1 MRISDAEFNRLQ
13 VLKTIRRA
21 EPVARTDIVKLTG
34 LAGGTI
40 SQLTADFIRRDIVV
54 EEKSSTNTFG
64 RPRMEL
70 RINAGAGHVLSVVPF
85 GHRRVSIEI
94 VNLKGDAIFACENA
108 MERVNTLE
116 EWVRHLATLI
126 DEAIIGSP
134 VSKSQIQRIG
144 LVIHGVVDNVRGVVH
159 WLTIFPDRDVPVAAI
174 MEKQLQIPVVIDSEA
189 NVIARAEHWFGE
201 ENQLDNFSV
210 IVVDQGLNCA
220 HYVDGLLWR
229 GAHGINPEFGHTKV
243 VVGEGRRCYCGGTG
257 CLVSYAGIFGIMSRL
272 IELRGARMPAP
283 NKMIAAFRQ
292 FAAQARDGDEQLQEV
307 FRTAGQM
314 LGAATA
320 NLINGQDP
328 GRILVVTFESE
339 LIPMISPAF
348 MSSLKANTLH
358 ALSGRT
364 DVQFRHIDVE
374 HYRKG
379 SAALAL
385 EQIYRS

>member
-1 MRISDAEFNRLQ
+1 MRISDSEFNRLQ

-40 SQLTADFIRRDIVV
+40 SQLTADFIRRGIVL

-70 RINAGAGHVLSVVPF
+70 RINADAGHVLSVVPF
-85 GHRRVSIEI
+85 GDRRVSIEI
-94 VNLKGDAIFACENA
+94 VDLKGDAIFACESA

-116 EWVRHLATLI
+116 EWARHLATLI
-126 DEAIIGSP
+126 DEAITGSP
-134 VSKSQIQRIG
+134 VSKRQIQRIG
-144 LVIHGVVDNVRGVVH
+144 VVIHGVVDNVRGVVH
-159 WLTIFPDRDVPVAAI
+159 LLAIFPDRDVPVAAI
-174 MEKQLQIPVVIDSEA
+174 MAKQLQIPVAIDSGA

-201 ENQLDNFSV
+201 ENQLDNFTV
-210 IVVDQGLNCA
+210 IIVDLGLNCA

-257 CLVSYAGIFGIMSRL
+257 CLVSYAGIFGIVSRMC
-272 IELRGARMPAP
+272 ELRGTKVPVHH
-283 NKMIAAFRQ
+283 KMIAAFRR
-292 FAAQARDGDEQLQEV
+292 FAAQARDGDEQVREV

-320 NLINGQDP
+320 NLINERDP
-328 GRILVVTFESE
+328 GRILVATFEPE
-339 LIPMISPAF
+339 LIPMISDAF
-348 MSSLKANTLH
+348 GSSLKANTLH
-358 ALSGRT
+358 ALSGLT
-364 DVQFRHIDVE
+364 DVRCKQIDVE

-385 EQIYRS
+385 EHIYRG